1 MAKTKFR
8 LSPPRFIALG
18 FLLVILVGAGLLC
31 LPFASKGESVGFL
44 DALFTATSAT
54 CVTGLVVR
62 DTFTTWTGF
71 GGQGGP
77 GGMGGGPG
85 GGGSQGGGGNRGGN
99 SGGGRR

>member
-1 MAKTKFR
+1 MAKSKFR
-8 LSPPRFIALG
+8 LSQPRFIALG

-31 LPFASKGESVGFL
+31 LPFASKGEAVGFL

-71 GGQGGP
+71 GQGVILLLIQI
-77 GGMGGGPG
+77 GGEWYFSPNA
-85 GGGSQGGGGNRGGN
+85 GSYWRGE
-99 SGGGRR
+99 